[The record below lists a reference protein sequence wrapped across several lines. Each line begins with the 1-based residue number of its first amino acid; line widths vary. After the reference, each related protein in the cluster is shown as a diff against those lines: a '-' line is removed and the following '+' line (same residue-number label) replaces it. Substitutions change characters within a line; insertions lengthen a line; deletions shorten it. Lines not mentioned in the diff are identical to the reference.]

1 MLAAEPAALTG
12 ASAIPELPATTI
24 EIAIGHGRTV
34 KVPRGV
40 RVHRARGLADRV
52 RWDRHPPRVELEHAL
67 LEHMSTK
74 ISDQDVPAA
83 FHALAQVVSARRTTP
98 DRILDALAVRSRL
111 PGRALIRGML
121 RDVRD
126 GAFSVLERQYLH
138 KVERAHGLP
147 RADRQRASR
156 ATGRT
161 TYQDVPYPQFGIVIE
176 LDGDAFH
183 RGARQDFDAFRDLS
197 TKTRELADTVRVGY
211 GLAFRMPCRT
221 ASLLAELLQQRG
233 WTGSFQRCGRCRA

>member
-1 MLAAEPAALTG
+1 MSRDLPPPVRQLLRDQDGVISRRQLLRLGAQPHDIKRWVRRRDLSRAFDAVYVDHTGPPTPRQREWVAVLAAEPAALTG

-24 EIAIGHGRTV
+24 EIAIEHGRTV

-67 LEHMSTK
+67 LEHMSTA
-74 ISDQDVPAA
+74 ISHQDVPAA

-126 GAFSVLERQYLH
+126 GAFSVLERQ
-138 KVERAHGLP
+138 
-147 RADRQRASR
+147 
-156 ATGRT
+156 
-161 TYQDVPYPQFGIVIE
+161 
-176 LDGDAFH
+176 
-183 RGARQDFDAFRDLS
+183 
-197 TKTRELADTVRVGY
+197 
-211 GLAFRMPCRT
+211 
-221 ASLLAELLQQRG
+221 
-233 WTGSFQRCGRCRA
+233 